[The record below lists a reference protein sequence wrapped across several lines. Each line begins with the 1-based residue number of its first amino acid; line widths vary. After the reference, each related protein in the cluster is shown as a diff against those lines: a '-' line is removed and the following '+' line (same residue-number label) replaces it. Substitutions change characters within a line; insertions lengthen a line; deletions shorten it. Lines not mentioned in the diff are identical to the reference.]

1 MAHGRGSK
9 YGGGVVTGRGSK
21 YGGADLVGSK
31 YGSSPTPPPFVP
43 TDIAGLAL
51 WLAADVGVTVDGSNN
66 VTGWADQSD
75 AGNNAG
81 PAVNSP
87 PGNFVL
93 TPNSFGSKPGL
104 VSASGAE
111 LASTTNIVPLGNP
124 RTVFVVANVAS
135 ADSGCVFLSTCPS
148 AHLNTAVF
156 AIGLWNFSNAG
167 TVYPYTDGIAV
178 SESTGA
184 SPSSFEDA
192 AKVFAYRFAS
202 SGKIAFG
209 VDGDALAAL
218 SGSDYN
224 DEGGGPGSGYLIGS
238 FVAASL
244 QGYFKGTLGEIIV
257 YDSALS
263 DDDVARVRGYL
274 GDKYGV
280 AL

>member
-1 MAHGRGSK
+1 MARPFGSQYAGFDAYAHGGSA
-9 YGGGVVTGRGSK
+9 YAGFDASAGGSIYAG
-21 YGGADLVGSK
+21 
-31 YGSSPTPPPFVP
+31 GSSPPPFVP
-43 TDIAGLAL
+43 TDIAGLKL
-51 WLAADVGVTVDGSNN
+51 WLAADVGVTVDGSSN

-75 AGNNAG
+75 AGNDAG

-93 TPNSFGSKPGL
+93 TPNSFGTKPGL

-111 LASTTNIVPLGNP
+111 LASTTNIVPLGNA
-124 RTVFVVANVAS
+124 RTIFVVANVAS

-156 AIGLWNFSNAG
+156 ATGLWNFSNAG

-178 SESTGA
+178 SESTAA
-184 SPSSFEDA
+184 SPSSFEGA
-192 AKVFAYRFAS
+192 AKVFAYRFGG

-218 SGSDYN
+218 SGADYSS
-224 DEGGGPGSGYLIGS
+224 EGGGSGSGYLIGS

-244 QGYFKGTLGEIIV
+244 QGWFKGVLGEVLV

-263 DDDVARVRGYL
+263 DDDLSKVRGF
-274 GDKYGV
+274 
-280 AL
+280 